1 MNDRQPLALRLL
13 KGFAMFW
20 WDFLVGDTPELFV
33 AALVIIGAVSLIS
46 ESWHANTVAVIVLPV
61 LAILALSISVKRASD
76 AATKKK

>member
-1 MNDRQPLALRLL
+1 MNDQQPLVIRLI
-13 KGFAMFW
+13 KGFGMFW

-46 ESWHANTVAVIVLPV
+46 ESWHANTVAVVALPV

-76 AATKKK
+76 AAKRK